1 MKRKMKILVDIVM
14 YFIFIYLMSYRA
26 GRGLFLHGLLGCTLF
41 GLFLLHHILNL
52 AWYRGILK
60 GSYSFTRAAL
70 VFTDFLLLVDMAA
83 MMISSVQMSGDVF
96 AFSPFVATQSARN
109 LHTCGTAWGFVWM
122 AFHLGFHTNGLFRRL
137 YRKTKDTFFGYTYV
151 LLFLLVWAAGIRCFI
166 VSGIWKDMFLLHSGS
181 MAFEESLFYLRYG
194 MITLAACQTVHLLL
208 AAEDCLKKRKKQSGG
223 KK

>member
-26 GRGLFLHGLLGCTLF
+26 GRGLFLHGVLGCVLF

-60 GSYSFTRAAL
+60 GGYSFQRAAL
-70 VFTDFLLLVDMAA
+70 VFTDFLLLADMAA

-122 AFHLGFHTNGLFRRL
+122 AFHLGFHTHGLFRRL
-137 YRKTKDTFFGYTYV
+137 YRKIKDTFFGYTYV

-166 VSGIWKDMFLLHSGS
+166 VSGIWKDMILLHSGS
-181 MAFEESLFYLRYG
+181 MAFEDSLFYLQYG

-208 AAEDCLKKRKKQSGG
+208 AAAACLKKRKKTLSR
-223 KK
+223 